1 MIIKMKNKKRKN
13 FELRRIVALLC
24 ALLIPMLYIIT
35 VMLFIMG
42 NSYGE
47 IFLAI
52 SMGASFFLMP
62 VMYVVTK
69 FPKDMAEMYGNFLDM
84 IEKDRRHIN
93 RK

>member
-1 MIIKMKNKKRKN
+1 MKNKKRKN

>member
-1 MIIKMKNKKRKN
+1 MKMKNKKRKT
-13 FELRRIVALLC
+13 FELRQIVAMLC

-62 VMYVVTK
+62 VMYMVTK

-84 IEKDRRHIN
+84 IEKDGRHVN

>member
-1 MIIKMKNKKRKN
+1 
-13 FELRRIVALLC
+13 
-24 ALLIPMLYIIT
+24 
-35 VMLFIMG
+35 MG

-62 VMYVVTK
+62 VMYMVTK

-84 IEKDRRHIN
+84 IEKDGRHIN

>member
-1 MIIKMKNKKRKN
+1 MKNKKRKT

-62 VMYVVTK
+62 VMYMVTK

-84 IEKDRRHIN
+84 IEKDGRHIN

>member
-1 MIIKMKNKKRKN
+1 MIMKMKNKKRKT
-13 FELRRIVALLC
+13 FELRRIVALIC

-62 VMYVVTK
+62 VMYMVTK

-84 IEKDRRHIN
+84 IEKDGRHIN

>member
-1 MIIKMKNKKRKN
+1 MIMKMKNKKRKT

-62 VMYVVTK
+62 VMYMVTK

-84 IEKDRRHIN
+84 IEKDGRHIN

>member
-1 MIIKMKNKKRKN
+1 MKMKNKKRKI

-62 VMYVVTK
+62 VMYMVTK

-84 IEKDRRHIN
+84 IEKDGRHIN